1 MFSISEISQ
10 KISGNI
16 TRELDLDEDKK
27 AVINYGIFALIQIM
41 LSIVSVIVFGAI
53 FNVVVEALIIS
64 FVTSILR
71 KSSGGVHASS
81 PRVCIVIGT
90 FTSVGMAKISKAIK
104 LNFNF
109 IFFSGIMIF
118 IISYYLVYKLAPVDS
133 LSKPIKKIEKRKK
146 LKKNSLII
154 LTIYLIIVTISAI
167 MFIRLKNYNSII
179 YIDCIYLGVIWQ
191 VFSLTQYGH
200 SILSNIDRM
209 ISFILNWIERRCKQ

>member
-71 KSSGGVHASS
+71 K
-81 PRVCIVIGT
+81 III
-90 FTSVGMAKISKAIK
+90 KIKD
-104 LNFNF
+104 NRFNF
-109 IFFSGIMIF
+109 
-118 IISYYLVYKLAPVDS
+118 
-133 LSKPIKKIEKRKK
+133 
-146 LKKNSLII
+146 
-154 LTIYLIIVTISAI
+154 T
-167 MFIRLKNYNSII
+167 NY
-179 YIDCIYLGVIWQ
+179 CQTL
-191 VFSLTQYGH
+191 
-200 SILSNIDRM
+200 
-209 ISFILNWIERRCKQ
+209 ERI